1 MPTKKKTS
9 RARSKKRVGKKH
21 LAKKRTGTKRTAKT
35 RRTKQSSTP
44 KKAAGK
50 RAVARKKTV
59 ARKKIASVKS
69 ARMGRS
75 RSQNEMSPFEEPVA
89 IVTGLDDQTEV
100 QSGDLQGLSEIASS
114 DSESVRE
121 LLEEGNPFEAE
132 VVQGVQNAGAKDR
145 RVRSHEVS
153 EDDVPE
159 EYRDLD

>member
-1 MPTKKKTS
+1 MGRKK
-9 RARSKKRVGKKH
+9 
-21 LAKKRTGTKRTAKT
+21 
-35 RRTKQSSTP
+35 
-44 KKAAGK
+44 
-50 RAVARKKTV
+50 AVARKKM
-59 ARKKIASVKS
+59 ASVKS
-69 ARMGRS
+69 ARTGRP
-75 RSQNEMSPFEEPVA
+75 RRQNEMSSFEEPVA
-89 IVTGLDDQTEV
+89 IVTGLEDRTEV

-132 VVQGVQNAGAKDR
+132 IVQGVQNAGARDR

>member
-1 MPTKKKTS
+1 MQTKKKKKTP
-9 RARSKKRVGKKH
+9 RASSKKRAAKKTTLKKHAGKKRATKT
-21 LAKKRTGTKRTAKT
+21 LRRKR
-35 RRTKQSSTP
+35 SSIP
-44 KKAAGK
+44 KKAA
-50 RAVARKKTV
+50 RKKTS
-59 ARKKIASVKS
+59 ARRKTTPVKS
-69 ARMGRS
+69 VHMRRS
-75 RSQNEMSPFEEPVA
+75 SSQIETSPFEEPVA

-132 VVQGVQNAGAKDR
+132 VVQGVQNAGARDR

-159 EYRDLD
+159 EYRDID